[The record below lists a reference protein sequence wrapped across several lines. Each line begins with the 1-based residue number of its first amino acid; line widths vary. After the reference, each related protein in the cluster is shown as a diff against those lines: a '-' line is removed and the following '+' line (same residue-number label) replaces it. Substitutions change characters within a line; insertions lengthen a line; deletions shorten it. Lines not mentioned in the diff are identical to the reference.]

1 MIKKDRIKNVATIL
15 FAANGI
21 KNTKIEDIA
30 KALNI
35 AKGGFYYYYKN
46 KEELLTEIMD
56 SSVSNRREFMEEL
69 EKLDIPFN
77 EKMKLII
84 RRRIS
89 LQENR
94 SNLFLFVKILENGE
108 INLTYE
114 NYLKRDQLLYEFLEK
129 NKHFIKQE
137 YQNEIEKI
145 RILLSSGLTNL
156 LLYLIYTTGIKVVD
170 EKSYNTMIKR
180 FVKIDIEREIEI
192 FYNLY
197 VKSIL
202 K

>member
-1 MIKKDRIKNVATIL
+1 
-15 FAANGI
+15 
-21 KNTKIEDIA
+21 
-30 KALNI
+30 
-35 AKGGFYYYYKN
+35 
-46 KEELLTEIMD
+46 
-56 SSVSNRREFMEEL
+56 
-69 EKLDIPFN
+69 
-77 EKMKLII
+77 MKLII